1 MMGAAFATLF
11 SYGSMALLL
20 YWQSRKVYPVPYGM
34 GKAAGMM
41 GLVAACIIIQPT
53 VVQWFNS
60 DWKAGLLLLLMGI
73 GGLALFVVSGSVRR
87 PQS

>member
-1 MMGAAFATLF
+1 
-11 SYGSMALLL
+11 
-20 YWQSRKVYPVPYGM
+20 VYPVPYGM

-41 GLVAACIIIQPT
+41 LWVTACIIIQPT